1 MRLITAAL
9 LLLCGCSAAESLR
22 NNSAGSTDGAT
33 TLGSSIVLS
42 ADIEVRLRNL
52 STEWLG
58 TPHREGGQTREGI
71 DAPALVQLLAQDVM
85 GVELPRNTTRQLGI
99 GIEIVQGDL
108 LPGDIVFFRPTSMPR
123 HVGVYLGQ
131 DEFVHSW
138 PETGVAIARM
148 DDSYWNGAF
157 WAGRRLL
164 ADSTQT
170 RPTATPETERAP
182 RRRTRR
188 VGW

>member
-1 MRLITAAL
+1 MRLLAAAL

-22 NNSAGSTDGAT
+22 NNTTGSADRTT

-42 ADIEVRLRNL
+42 ADIEVRLRDL
-52 STEWLG
+52 SSQWLG
-58 TPHREGGQTREGI
+58 TPHSEGGRTREGI
-71 DAPALVQLLAQDVM
+71 DAPGLVQLLAQEVL

-99 GIEIVQGDL
+99 GIEVVQSDL

-131 DEFVHSW
+131 SEFVHSW
-138 PETGVAIARM
+138 PETGVTVDRL
-148 DDSYWNGAF
+148 DDSYWSGAF

-170 RPTATPETERAP
+170 QPTATPETERTP